1 MKVMLAKTAGF
12 CMGVRRAMEIVLAE
26 VNRGNKPLYTFGPLI
41 HNNQVLDILAAKG
54 VNPVENLKGLTE
66 GTIIIRAHGI
76 PPQKRRLIKNS
87 GLKVIDATCPRV
99 AKVQAITRSY
109 TRKGYNAVIVGEKDH
124 AEVKGIMGYAT
135 NRVFVIQS
143 VKDVSSLPVLNQVF
157 VVAQT
162 TQNKQNFKEVVN
174 ALEKKIPEILIFD
187 TICEATSERQEEARA
202 FKGQVSAVVVVGG
215 YHSGNTRRLV
225 EVAKEVGLPTFHVET
240 EKELDK
246 KRLSKM
252 KVIGVTAGASTP
264 NWMIKNVVKEIEGIR
279 GRRDSSFFIW
289 IKKVFKFL
297 VISNVIV
304 ASGAFCLAYA
314 SSILSERRPDPVFPL
329 LAFLY
334 IYAMHILN
342 RFLDKGASAFN
353 DPERAVFL
361 NKHRRLLTITGIAS
375 ILTALAISFKIGIA
389 TFIAMSGLSLSG
401 IIYSIPLVPEK
412 LKSSFRYSRIK
423 DIPCSRSLSEALAW
437 MVVITLIPLL
447 KNSSIILPATVTTCL
462 TVLFMAYIRAALF
475 DIFQV
480 QGDLIAGSETL
491 PIRLGEKKTLFILK
505 SVIIACLF
513 IISGAPAA
521 GFTGPFS
528 FLFLIPLATL
538 FLCVIAYERKWL
550 SPCLTFEALI
560 EGNFFLTG
568 ILTLVWQAL
577 P

>member
-1 MKVMLAKTAGF
+1 
-12 CMGVRRAMEIVLAE
+12 
-26 VNRGNKPLYTFGPLI
+26 
-41 HNNQVLDILAAKG
+41 
-54 VNPVENLKGLTE
+54 
-66 GTIIIRAHGI
+66 
-76 PPQKRRLIKNS
+76 
-87 GLKVIDATCPRV
+87 
-99 AKVQAITRSY
+99 
-109 TRKGYNAVIVGEKDH
+109 
-124 AEVKGIMGYAT
+124 
-135 NRVFVIQS
+135 
-143 VKDVSSLPVLNQVF
+143 
-157 VVAQT
+157 
-162 TQNKQNFKEVVN
+162 
-174 ALEKKIPEILIFD
+174 
-187 TICEATSERQEEARA
+187 
-202 FKGQVSAVVVVGG
+202 
-215 YHSGNTRRLV
+215 
-225 EVAKEVGLPTFHVET
+225 
-240 EKELDK
+240 
-246 KRLSKM
+246 
-252 KVIGVTAGASTP
+252 
-264 NWMIKNVVKEIEGIR
+264 
-279 GRRDSSFFIW
+279 
-289 IKKVFKFL
+289 
-297 VISNVIV
+297 
-304 ASGAFCLAYA
+304 
-314 SSILSERRPDPVFPL
+314 
-329 LAFLY
+329 
-334 IYAMHILN
+334 
-342 RFLDKGASAFN
+342 
-353 DPERAVFL
+353 
-361 NKHRRLLTITGIAS
+361 
-375 ILTALAISFKIGIA
+375 
-389 TFIAMSGLSLSG
+389 MSGLSLSG

-538 FLCVIAYERKWL
+538 FLCIIAYEKKWL